1 MEGAL
6 AALREATAPARHA
19 LASSPLARRVVSRE
33 VTLDDYRTWL
43 RIQFAL
49 FVPWSEAYPQRLRR
63 ACRCDPSVRLDAL
76 HLDRAALYG
85 GVLDEPALG
94 DFRFDWND
102 DSPAWWG
109 ALYVFEGPRRD
120 ARAVA
125 QHLRQQLGLCVSGAL
140 HFLDPANEGMQ
151 PAWSSVAQALER
163 GLPQYSRPAAIEG
176 ALTVLGNFH
185 TAFAR
190 AAADGGDAG
199 AVAA

>member
-1 MEGAL
+1 MAGAL
-6 AALREATAPARHA
+6 AALRDATGPARHA
-19 LASSPLARRVVSRE
+19 LDSSPLPRRVLSRE

-43 RIQFAL
+43 RAHFAL

-63 ACRCDPSVRLDAL
+63 ACRCDPAARLDAL
-76 HLDRAALYG
+76 HLDLAVLYG
-85 GVLDEPALG
+85 GVLDDPALG

-109 ALYVFEGPRRD
+109 ALYVFEDARQD

-125 QHLRQQLGLCVSGAL
+125 RHLRQQLGLCVSGAL
-140 HFLDPANEGMQ
+140 HFLDPVNEGMQ
-151 PAWSSVAQALER
+151 PAWPSLVQALER
-163 GLPQYSRPAAIEG
+163 ALPQSSRAAAVEG

-185 TAFAR
+185 TAFAQ
-190 AAADGGDAG
+190 AAVNGSNSG